1 MSAMEAAV
9 GGELSESP
17 VAGALSRRQVGD
29 LLRSARLGRGLEVE
43 DVAERLKLRSSF
55 VTAVEDGRGN
65 EHMDESY
72 EWSHIR
78 SIAGML
84 NVELEGRG

>member
-1 MSAMEAAV
+1 M
-9 GGELSESP
+9 GEQSSESP
-17 VAGALSRRQVGD
+17 VARGLSRQQVGD
-29 LLRSARLGRGLEVE
+29 LIRSARLGRGLEVE
-43 DVAERLKLRSSF
+43 EVAERLKLRWSF
-55 VTAVEDGRGN
+55 VAAVEDGRGN

-84 NVELEGRG
+84 NVELEGRE